1 MAVPHLPV
9 FPFQLAEIHL
19 FHHVD
24 AGVRHV
30 FAPQEFAQGRA
41 RSPQFHGTGG
51 DAVFGQR
58 GQDGF
63 FRRRS
68 VHLFHRP
75 RVQVFPDGVP
85 VPFHQALGQVNLA
98 HHGGQHVAVLQV
110 EVVIGAVQ
118 VRRHHGDVVGAV
130 LEVEALAHFQA
141 CDFGDGVGLV
151 GVFQRGGE
159 QGALLHG
166 LGCLSRI
173 DAGAPQEEELG
184 YAVPET
190 FPDDVLLDLE
200 VAEDKVR
207 PVP

>member
-1 MAVPHLPV
+1 MQLGNVRQLAHGAVRLVRVEYQFSPVAFRGGYQARQIADGDFLSGADVDMAVPHLPV

-58 GQDGF
+58 VQDGF
-63 FRRRS
+63 FRRRP

-75 RVQVFPDGVP
+75 RVQVFPHGVP
-85 VPFHQALGQVNLA
+85 VPFHQAFGQVNLA

-110 EVVIGAVQ
+110 EVVIGAV
-118 VRRHHGDVVGAV
+118 
-130 LEVEALAHFQA
+130 
-141 CDFGDGVGLV
+141 
-151 GVFQRGGE
+151 
-159 QGALLHG
+159 
-166 LGCLSRI
+166 
-173 DAGAPQEEELG
+173 
-184 YAVPET
+184 
-190 FPDDVLLDLE
+190 
-200 VAEDKVR
+200 
-207 PVP
+207 